1 MRLWSPFKKAEP
13 SSLLRVKL
21 YDFAVYMDGHQIQ
34 QSALSRRAKRRQG
47 SEPDAAFFKALR
59 SSDDVSMSLMV
70 RAARNLPIPI
80 LAKEYERILKR
91 RLQIVGGSANDA
103 ALHSM
108 LECFKKERLPSGVI
122 DGNSVRKGAV
132 LTFTKDTEGH
142 LTAKANN
149 DELLTVRSPKL
160 GQAIFDLYLG
170 DNPVSRKAKL
180 TAGQAASELMAGRGY
195 QAPPEQ
201 GICDLKDAEGCQ
213 LSLL

>member
-1 MRLWSPFKKAEP
+1 MPLCR
-13 SSLLRVKL
+13 
-21 YDFAVYMDGHQIQ
+21 
-34 QSALSRRAKRRQG
+34 
-47 SEPDAAFFKALR
+47 
-59 SSDDVSMSLMV
+59 
-70 RAARNLPIPI
+70 
-80 LAKEYERILKR
+80 
-91 RLQIVGGSANDA
+91 
-103 ALHSM
+103 
-108 LECFKKERLPSGVI
+108 KERLPSGVI

-180 TAGQAASELMAGRGY
+180 TAGQAASEMIAGKGY
-195 QAPPEQ
+195 QAPQEQ
-201 GICDLKDAEGCQ
+201 GICDLKDSEGCQ